1 MQRSHG
7 ESLPDPPS
15 LYGERKNGPLMT
27 HPVSFPTAPNL
38 AAGVADL
45 SGCADQFR
53 TAIDTIPG
61 LVWTALPDGYI
72 DFLNE
77 RWLDY
82 TGLTLEQASGWGW
95 QSAVCP
101 DDLPRLA
108 GYWRSMLESGKPG
121 EIEARLRRHDGVDRW
136 FLFRGVPQYDNR
148 GSVIKWYGQTTD
160 IEDRK
165 HAEEELKRQTAH
177 LDELF
182 ELAPHAVVLVDAN
195 VSVIRVNKEFTRMFG
210 YTQEESVNR
219 PLLDLVAPE
228 ERLPEY
234 QNNARMLSSGQKVE
248 SETIRRRKDGVRIHV
263 SMTAAPVLTE
273 GPIEGYI
280 IYRDITERKRD
291 EEELKKQ
298 TAHLDELFELAPHAV
313 VLVDADVRVMRVN
326 EEFIRMFGYSAEEA
340 VGRLLQDLVAPEEC
354 MAEYQN
360 NARMLSS
367 GQKVESDT
375 IRRRKDGARL
385 SVSMTASPVLT
396 AGPIEGYIIYRD
408 ITQRKRDEALLAGE
422 TRLLEMIAKGDSL
435 PRVLEALCRL
445 VEKTVAGSL
454 CSVLLVDSTG
464 RRLQAGAAPSLPLE
478 YTQSIDGR
486 VIELGIG
493 PCGNALIG
501 KAAVITSDFGTDDS
515 WSEEYRTLCLAHG
528 LRACWSTPILS
539 LEGNALGTFALYYR
553 EPRTPTPEESHI
565 IEQFRDIASIAIERT
580 EAENALRRSEAYLAE
595 AQRLSQTGSF
605 SWRPATDTHT
615 WSEETYRIYQLDP
628 AVKPTLELVRSRIH
642 PADLAFF
649 EIAKR
654 TGQEGKDFA
663 FEHRL
668 LLPDGSIKHVQ
679 IVAHRVQ
686 NEAGEPME
694 FVGAAMD
701 ITERKRAE
709 DALDNMRLDLAH
721 VSRISTL
728 GQMAA
733 SIAHEINQPLAG
745 IVLNG
750 NASLRWLA
758 GDPPHLEEAREA
770 TRRIVRDGQRAGDVI
785 TRLRSLFRRES
796 TPSERLAMNDV
807 IQEVIAITRG
817 EVQKGGANL
826 QIRLSPDL
834 PFVTGD
840 RVQLQ
845 QLMLNLIMNAVEAMG
860 EVEDRPREILI
871 STQRGEENAV
881 QVAVQ
886 DSGVG
891 LDPQRKEKLFDA
903 FYTSKSVGMGMG
915 LAISRSIVEHHG
927 GRLWAVS
934 NDGPGATFLF
944 TIPSNA
950 NNAA

>member
-1 MQRSHG
+1 MQRSSG
-7 ESLPDPPS
+7 EDLLVTDGPLSSTYDIATAGADFPPS
-15 LYGERKNGPLMT
+15 SDK
-27 HPVSFPTAPNL
+27 
-38 AAGVADL
+38 
-45 SGCADQFR
+45 FR
-53 TAIDTIPG
+53 IAIDTIPG
-61 LVWTALPDGYI
+61 LVWTALPDGYV
-72 DFLNE
+72 DFLNQ

-82 TGLTLEQASGWGW
+82 TGMTLEQAIGWGW
-95 QSAVCP
+95 QAAISPQDVS
-101 DDLPRLA
+101 RLVD
-108 GYWRSMLESGKPG
+108 YWKSVLAAGKPG

-136 FLFRGVPQYDNR
+136 FLFRGVPQYDDR
-148 GSVIKWYGQTTD
+148 GNLIKWYGQTID

-165 HAEEELKRQTAH
+165 HAEEELKKQTAH

-210 YTQEESVNR
+210 YTQEEVANR
-219 PLLDLVAPE
+219 ALLDLVAPE

-263 SMTAAPVLTE
+263 SMTASPVFTE

-313 VLVDADVRVMRVN
+313 VLVDADVRIMRVN
-326 EEFIRMFGYSAEEA
+326 EEFTRMFGYTAEEA
-340 VGRLLQDLVAPEEC
+340 VGRLLQDLVAPEER

-360 NARMLSS
+360 NARLLSS
-367 GQKVESDT
+367 GQKVESET
-375 IRRRKDGARL
+375 IRRRKDGVRL

-422 TRLLEMIAKGDSL
+422 TRLLEMIAKGDPL
-435 PRVLEALCRL
+435 AQILEALCRL
-445 VEKTVAGSL
+445 VEETVAGSL
-454 CSVLLVDSTG
+454 CSVLLADPTG

-478 YTQSIDGR
+478 YTRSLDGR
-486 VIELGIG
+486 VILPGMG
-493 PCGNALIG
+493 PCGNAMVE
-501 KAAVITSDFGTDDS
+501 KDTVIASDFRTDDR
-515 WSEEYRTLCLAHG
+515 WSEEYRELALAHG
-528 LRACWSTPILS
+528 LMACWSTPILS

-553 EPRTPTPEESHI
+553 DPRNPTPEELNV

-580 EAENALRRSEAYLAE
+580 QAENALRRSKAYLAE

-628 AVKPTLELVRSRIH
+628 AVKPTLELIRTRVH

-654 TGQEGKDFA
+654 AGQEGKDFA

-668 LLPDGSIKHVQ
+668 LLADGSIKYVQ
-679 IVAHRVQ
+679 IVAHRTHS
-686 NEAGEPME
+686 EPGEPME

-701 ITERKRAE
+701 ITERKRSE
-709 DALDNMRLDLAH
+709 DTLDKMRLDLAH

-758 GDPPHLEEAREA
+758 GDPPHLGEAREA
-770 TRRIVRDGQRAGDVI
+770 TRRIVRDGQRAGEVI
-785 TRLRSLFRRES
+785 TRLRSLFRREGI
-796 TPSERLAMNDV
+796 PSEQLAMNDV

-826 QIRLSPDL
+826 HLRLAPDL
-834 PFVTGD
+834 PSVTGD

-860 EVEDRPREILI
+860 EVEDRPRDIFI
-871 STQRGEENAV
+871 STISGEGNEV

-886 DSGVG
+886 DSGLG

-927 GRLWAVS
+927 GHLWAVS

-950 NNAA
+950 NNAD